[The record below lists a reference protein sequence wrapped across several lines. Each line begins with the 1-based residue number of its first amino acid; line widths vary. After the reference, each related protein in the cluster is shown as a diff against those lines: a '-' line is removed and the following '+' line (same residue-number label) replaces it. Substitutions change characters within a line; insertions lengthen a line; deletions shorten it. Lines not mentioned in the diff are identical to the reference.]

1 MSIPARVITVTPAPA
16 IDRTY
21 VLDSLRPGEVHRARE
36 VHAEL
41 AGKGVNV
48 TKALTVGGTS
58 SLAVLP
64 LSEEDA
70 ASLADPLIYAHQVSA
85 RLRIN
90 VTLIDDSGQ
99 TTKINEQAPALAHG
113 EWSDLVEATLSLA
126 QSHHAPWILLAG
138 TIPSTPDGDPLDL
151 ESIFHK
157 AHKRGISVG
166 IDTSGSALLDLAR
179 AGLPDFIKPNASEL
193 AECVGRPIG
202 TLGDVIDAATEI
214 QQWGV
219 STVLVSLGPDG
230 MMGVSPSGITH
241 AWSAPV
247 TVRNTIGA
255 GDASVAGFLAH
266 LVDHPDEFTE
276 AVAQGVAWGALKVQ
290 DVSSQLQSVEGPPE
304 VFLTDSPARDTV
316 LLEPGVA

>member
-99 TTKINEQAPALAHG
+99 TTKINEQAPALTHG

-126 QSHHAPWILLAG
+126 HFHNAPWILLAG
-138 TIPSTPDGDPLDL
+138 TIPHTSEGDPLSL
-151 ESIFHK
+151 ERIFEK
-157 AHKRGISVG
+157 AHERGISVG
-166 IDTSGSALLDLAR
+166 LDTSGSALLDLAQ
-179 AGLPDFIKPNASEL
+179 AGLPDFIKPNAAEL
-193 AECVGRPIG
+193 ADCVGRSLTTIG
-202 TLGDVIDAATEI
+202 DIVDAAIEVH
-214 QQWGV
+214 QWGV
-219 STVLVSLGPDG
+219 QYVLVSLGPDG
-230 MMGVSPSGITH
+230 MLGVSPEGITH
-241 AWSAPV
+241 ASTAPV

-266 LVDHPDEFTE
+266 VVDHPDEFAE
-276 AVAQGVAWGALKVQ
+276 AVSQGVAWGALKVQ
-290 DVSSQLQSVEGPPE
+290 DVSSQLHSVEGPPE
-304 VFLTDSPARDTV
+304 VFLTDSPERDTV